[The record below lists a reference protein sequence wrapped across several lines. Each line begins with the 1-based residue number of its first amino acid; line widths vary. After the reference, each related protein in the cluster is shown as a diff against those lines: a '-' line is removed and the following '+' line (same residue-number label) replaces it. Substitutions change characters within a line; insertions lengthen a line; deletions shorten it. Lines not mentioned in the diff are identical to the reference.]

1 MFDSNNNNNYYNNVL
16 SENIESIQHNAA
28 LPITGASRGASKE
41 KLYRELGL
49 KSLKDER
56 WLRRLCYLHKV
67 LSTKILTYLYK
78 LISSTLNSNYN
89 LGCYRAL
96 CCRATLV
103 RNLFYLSVLANGV
116 NWIKL
121 DQNSRLSC
129 NVPQIA
135 ANFFKVFCKKHFQYL
150 WHTRIETSPQMKL
163 GFIYIHERK
172 FRHKFTDT
180 VNPLYS
186 CAIATE
192 RTNPF
197 FLCCQNYASFSIA
210 LINELSNINCEIISL
225 RPTALLEVI
234 FYGDKRLN
242 DKSNH
247 WILNQT
253 PFIYQLH

>member
-1 MFDSNNNNNYYNNVL
+1 MFDSNNNYYHYNNVL
-16 SENIESIQHNAA
+16 SENIESIQHKAA
-28 LPITGASRGASKE
+28 LPITGGSRGALEE
-41 KLYRELGL
+41 KLYQELGL

-78 LISSTLNSNYN
+78 LISSTLNSHYN

-96 CCRATLV
+96 CCRTTLV

-150 WHTRIETSPQMKL
+150 
-163 GFIYIHERK
+163 
-172 FRHKFTDT
+172 
-180 VNPLYS
+180 
-186 CAIATE
+186 
-192 RTNPF
+192 
-197 FLCCQNYASFSIA
+197 
-210 LINELSNINCEIISL
+210 
-225 RPTALLEVI
+225 
-234 FYGDKRLN
+234 
-242 DKSNH
+242 
-247 WILNQT
+247 
-253 PFIYQLH
+253 